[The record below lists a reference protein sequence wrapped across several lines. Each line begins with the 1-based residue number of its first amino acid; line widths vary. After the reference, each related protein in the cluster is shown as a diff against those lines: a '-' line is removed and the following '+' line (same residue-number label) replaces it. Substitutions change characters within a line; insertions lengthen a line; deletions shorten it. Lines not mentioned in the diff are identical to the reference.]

1 MAMKLRQVVRYCC
14 SKLWS
19 KQFLTF
25 LFSLFLSA
33 MFWLF
38 QSLSETADREFDV
51 PLRLRGVPQNVV
63 ITTDPPAAL
72 RVTLRDKAGMLL
84 AYALQGGFQPVE
96 VDFASVAN
104 GSGHVT
110 LQPAELLRQL
120 TRQLEVGTQIV
131 ASKPESVEFYYN
143 YGLCKRVPVEV
154 DADVR
159 VGGMFSLSATRVR
172 HDSVTVY
179 ASRALLD
186 NITAARTSHIA
197 LDGVTDTT
205 RVKAAI
211 QAVKGAKFV
220 PAVTYV
226 TFCVDRL
233 VEKTVQVP
241 VQQVNF
247 PASKQLRT
255 FPASVSVS
263 FQVPMGQYRDVTKES
278 FVLVVNYED
287 LLRSKSSKCHLSL
300 KSVPRGVSHVRIV
313 PQDVEY
319 IIEELPEAEG
329 GE

>member
-1 MAMKLRQVVRYCC
+1 MATKLRQVVRYCC
-14 SKLWS
+14 SRLWS
-19 KQFLTF
+19 KQSLTF
-25 LFSLFLSA
+25 LFFLILSA
-33 MFWLF
+33 TFWLF
-38 QSLSETADREFDV
+38 QTLSETADREFDV
-51 PLRLRGVPQNVV
+51 PLKLRGVPQNVV

-72 RVTLRDKAGMLL
+72 HVTLRDKAGMLL
-84 AYALQGGFQPVE
+84 SYALRGGFQPVE
-96 VDFASVAN
+96 IDFPSAAN
-104 GSGHVT
+104 ATGHVT

-120 TRQLEVGTQIV
+120 ARQLEAGTQIV
-131 ASKPESVEFYYN
+131 ASKPEAIEFYYN

-154 DADVR
+154 DADVKT
-159 VGGMFSLSATRVR
+159 GSMFSLSATRVR

-186 NITAARTSHIA
+186 NITSVRTSRIE

-205 RVKAAI
+205 RVKADL

-220 PAVTYV
+220 PNATTV
-226 TFCVDRL
+226 TFCVDRV

-247 PASKQLRT
+247 PATKQLRT

-263 FQVPMGQYRDVTKES
+263 FQVPMGMYRDVTKES

-287 LLRSKSSKCHLSL
+287 LLRSKSAKCHLSL

-319 IIEELPEAEG
+319 IIEELPETEG